1 MYLQAEAS
9 RVHKK
14 GEFMDN
20 KLTNEQIAHDL
31 AIAYVT
37 YTFTTSNE
45 TKDVEPFYQ
54 EYENAYPVF
63 LNLVK
68 RNN

>member
-1 MYLQAEAS
+1 
-9 RVHKK
+9 
-14 GEFMDN
+14 MDN

-37 YTFTTSNE
+37 YTFTASNE

>member
-1 MYLQAEAS
+1 
-9 RVHKK
+9 
-14 GEFMDN
+14 MDN

-31 AIAYVT
+31 AIAYVA

-45 TKDVEPFYQ
+45 KNDVEPFYQ

-63 LNLVK
+63 LNLVN